1 MGTMKRVLVVA
12 VLTALTT
19 APTAAPAQAT
29 SVPTGDTTSA
39 DPLAPARE
47 QVAARNLDSA
57 AALIRRVAEAPTQSV
72 ATRVEAWVL
81 LGLVDFY
88 RSGDSATA
96 FAFRQALALDPGFQ
110 VTLSNVDPAVERILA
125 AERAALAGVVPP
137 PRIDPAGEPVHDC
150 LAKCPEGVRPPQF
163 AFFPQIEFTNASVGL
178 NDRRSRTFL
187 TLHAVIGADGI
198 IEPETI
204 IVASGTARGTETE
217 VRRGLIQ
224 ARFTPGRKDGVR
236 CRTRVTLRF
245 DFEAEGTSWV
255 KYSYRVQAR

>member
-1 MGTMKRVLVVA
+1 MGMMKLTLVVA
-12 VLTALTT
+12 MVTGLAA
-19 APTAAPAQAT
+19 APTRGAAQSTPVQ
-29 SVPTGDTTSA
+29 SGDTTAA

-57 AALIRRVAEAPTQSV
+57 AALIRRVAEAPSQSV

-81 LGLVDFY
+81 LGVVDFY

-96 FAFRQALALDPGFQ
+96 FAFRQALALDPAFEA
-110 VTLSNVDPAVERILA
+110 TLNNVDPAVERILA
-125 AERAALAGVVPP
+125 AERAALPGVVPP
-137 PRIDPAGEPVHDC
+137 PRIDPAAEPVHDC
-150 LAKCPEGVRPPQF
+150 LGKCPEGVTPPQF
-163 AFFPQIEFTNASVGL
+163 AFFPQIEFANASVGL
-178 NDRRSRTFL
+178 SDRRSRTFL
-187 TLHAVIGADGI
+187 TLHAVVGADGI

-204 IVASGTARGTETE
+204 MVASGTARGTETE

-255 KYSYRVQAR
+255 KYTYRVQSR

>member
-1 MGTMKRVLVVA
+1 MKLVLVVA

-47 QVAARNLDSA
+47 QVAAHNLDSA
-57 AALIRRVAEAPTQSV
+57 AALIRRVAEAPSQGA
-72 ATRVEAWVL
+72 ATRVRAWVL
-81 LGLVDFY
+81 LGVVDFY

-96 FAFRQALALDPGFQ
+96 FAFRQALALDPG
-110 VTLSNVDPAVERILA
+110 VEVRLNDVDPAIGRIFA
-125 AERAALAGVVPP
+125 AERAALPGVVPP

-163 AFFPQIEFTNASVGL
+163 AFFPQIEFTN
-178 NDRRSRTFL
+178 
-187 TLHAVIGADGI
+187 GI

-204 IVASGTARGTETE
+204 IVSGGTARGTETE

-255 KYSYRVQAR
+255 RYSYRVQAR